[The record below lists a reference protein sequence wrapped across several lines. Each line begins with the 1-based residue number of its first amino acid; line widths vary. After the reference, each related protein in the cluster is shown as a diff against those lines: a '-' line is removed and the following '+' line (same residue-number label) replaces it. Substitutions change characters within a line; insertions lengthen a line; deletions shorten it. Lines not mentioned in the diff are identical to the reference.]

1 MSKRTL
7 LENWPDE
14 YAIKMV
20 NELIE
25 DTRVK
30 KSENDCP
37 WTWAELEI
45 LEDVLVDWKK
55 IKLANEEK
63 TKALELE
70 IHRLKNLVLGRDIDG
85 VLIPG
90 KPLQQG

>member
-7 LENWPDE
+7 LESWPDE
-14 YAIKMV
+14 YVINIV
-20 NELIE
+20 DEWIE
-25 DTRVK
+25 DTQDK
-30 KSENDCP
+30 KSVNDCP
-37 WTWAELEI
+37 WTHSELKI

-70 IHRLKNLVLGRDIDG
+70 VHRLKNLVQGRDIDG

-90 KPLQQG
+90 KPLQQL